1 MKAHDQRY
9 PPWGPPAPVVRPVLT
24 FDPWCRRK
32 PRRKLNDRGCLSSGL
47 TAPPV
52 PTPCSAHLEVEYMND
67 HQHRLRRCG
76 STQPAAWMR
85 ARGRQDPV
93 DPWRLIQRRHSGLL
107 RYARARGAVALPVLY
122 AARDRRLYV
131 RLPVY
136 NDACNFLDRADVA
149 LDVDASSAGRISITR
164 VSGTGLMI
172 PDALPTGLSHTLR
185 NAPRPADPGARA
197 RPESVRQ
204 LPLADDVRTR
214 RCRRRRVGCREHSRT
229 HERDHPENIT
239 ARRSL

>member
-1 MKAHDQRY
+1 
-9 PPWGPPAPVVRPVLT
+9 
-24 FDPWCRRK
+24 
-32 PRRKLNDRGCLSSGL
+32 
-47 TAPPV
+47 
-52 PTPCSAHLEVEYMND
+52 MND

-149 LDVDASSAGRISITR
+149 LDVDASSAGRILITR

-172 PDALPTGLSHTLR
+172 SDSLVPTGLSHTLEEWPDDLPTR
-185 NAPRPADPGARA
+185 VLVLV
-197 RPESVRQ
+197 PESVRQ
-204 LPLADDVRTR
+204 IPLADDVRYPPLPQA
-214 RCRRRRVGCREHSRT
+214 ESRLPGT
-229 HERDHPENIT
+229 FADT
-239 ARRSL
+239 